1 MQLDKA
7 IQERKSVRHF
17 SKKSPNWKDIVTCID
32 AARYA
37 PTAGNIHPMKWM
49 LVNDKDTIKKLANAA
64 QQNFITEAKYVV
76 VLCTESK
83 RVLNAYEERAEKFC
97 RQQAGAAIENF
108 LLKLQEKKLATCWVG
123 YFVDYLVKEALNIP
137 DEIDVEAF
145 FPIGYEPKQKGKKRK
160 TRNKLDMDKMLYVNK
175 WKNKK
180 LNPEK
185 KLNV

>member
-17 SKKSPNWKDIVTCID
+17 SKKSPSWKDIVTCID
-32 AARYA
+32 AARYS
-37 PTAGNIHPMKWM
+37 PTAGNIHPMKWI
-49 LVNDKDTIKKLANAA
+49 LVNNKDTIQKLADAS
-64 QQNFITEAKYVV
+64 QQSFITEAKYVV
-76 VLCTESK
+76 VLCTDCK
-83 RVLNAYEERAEKFC
+83 MVLNAYEERAEKFC

-108 LLKLQEKKLATCWVG
+108 LLKLQEKKLSTCWVG
-123 YFVDYLVKEALNIP
+123 YFVDYLVKEALAIP

-145 FPIGYEPKQKGKKRK
+145 FPIGYEPKVKGKGRK
-160 TRNKLDMDKMLYVNK
+160 ERKKLDMDKMLYVNK

-185 KLNV
+185 QLDV